1 MVKLI
6 TLQKKYAKFH
16 DFLSILNVFM
26 FSFHHQ
32 RTYKHSDTTS
42 PTVTDAN
49 FTKRCTIQ
57 WADRQTDRVP
67 SNNYYNLRTVLCENR

>member
-26 FSFHHQ
+26 FFFLPSEEHTNTLTRHHQ
-32 RTYKHSDTTS
+32 Q
-42 PTVTDAN
+42 TVTDAN
-49 FTKRCTIQ
+49 LTKRCTIQ
-57 WADRQTDRVP
+57 WADRQTGF
-67 SNNYYNLRTVLCENR
+67 LQTTIII